1 MPRSFNIPAWLD
13 PRAPLG
19 WLRLLVAVLALANL
33 AAAYLLVRPVG
44 GAPEELRE
52 QVSNLRSSLRLQLGG
67 ITRTTALLNKVKT
80 GRTEGEQFL
89 GQYFLARRTAYSTI
103 LAELVADAKD
113 SGIQAR
119 ESTFT
124 IEPVEGSDTL
134 QFMKV
139 TANYAGS
146 YANLIQFVNKVDHSD
161 RLLIIEGLQAT
172 PQQQAQLLNITVKL
186 DAFVQDTG
194 GAGGGAAA
202 GGAP

>member
-1 MPRSFNIPAWLD
+1 MLRNFNLPGWLD

-19 WLRLLVAVLALANL
+19 WLRLLAMVLLLANI
-33 AAAYLLVRPVG
+33 AASYFLVRPVG
-44 GAPEELRE
+44 GSPEELRE
-52 QVSNLRSSLRLQLGG
+52 QVSNLRSSLRLQRGG
-67 ITRTTALLNKVKT
+67 VDRTTALLNKVKT

-89 GQYFLARRTAYSTI
+89 GQYFLMRRTAYSTI
-103 LAELVADAKD
+103 LAELVADARD

-124 IEPVEGSDTL
+124 IEQVEGSDTL

-139 TANYAGS
+139 TANYTGS
-146 YANLIQFVNKVDHSD
+146 YANLIQFVNRLDHSE

-172 PQQQAQLLNITVKL
+172 PQQQAQLLNVTVKL
-186 DAFVQDTG
+186 DAFVRDET
-194 GAGGGAAA
+194 GGAAA

>member
-1 MPRSFNIPAWLD
+1 MPRSFSIPWWLD
-13 PRAPLG
+13 PRVPLG
-19 WLRLLVAVLALANL
+19 WLRLLVAALALANL
-33 AAAYLLVRPVG
+33 VAAYLLVRPVG
-44 GAPEELRE
+44 GSPEELRA
-52 QVSNLRSSLRLQLGG
+52 QVSSLRSSLRLQRGG
-67 ITRTTALLNKVKT
+67 IQRTTTLLNKVKT

-89 GQYFLARRTAYSTI
+89 GQYFLVRRTAYSTI

-119 ESTFT
+119 ETTFT

-186 DAFVQDTG
+186 DAFVRDDT
-194 GAGGGAAA
+194 GGAAA